1 MVLRRTRKAR
11 TRRLIRHTPDNPVN
25 LSQALALDR
34 HGWLTPHP
42 AVRRMASPNHDLRPA
57 GHDICLLVLHNISL
71 PPGEFGGPEIIDF
84 FQNRLDYNRHPWLQR
99 LKGVRV
105 SAHFLIRRD
114 GQVVQFVSTVQ
125 RAWHAGVSA
134 FAGRTQCNDFSI
146 GIELEGTDSLAYT
159 DQQYA
164 SLQALGAAIR
174 QRHPIEAVRGH
185 EHIAPE
191 RKTDPGPAFDWAR
204 FAQEGN
210 WPTAAMPS
218 QSDGICPPTRP

>member
-71 PPGEFGGPEIIDF
+71 PPGQFGGPHIIDF
-84 FQNRLDYNRHPWLQR
+84 FRNDLDCDAHPWLSR
-99 LKGVRV
+99 LKGVQV
-105 SAHFLIRRD
+105 SAHFLIRRC
-114 GQVVQFVSTVQ
+114 GQIIQFVSTQ
-125 RAWHAGVSA
+125 DRAWHAGVSR
-134 FAGRTQCNDFSI
+134 FDGRERCNDFSI
-146 GIELEGTDSLAYT
+146 GIELEGTDTLPYE
-159 DQQYA
+159 DPQYR
-164 SLQALGAAIR
+164 ALKLLVDALR
-174 QRHPIEAVRGH
+174 HRHPLRAVRGH

-191 RKTDPGPAFDWAR
+191 RKTDPGPSFDWGR
-204 FAQEGN
+204 FAREGN
-210 WPTAAMPS
+210 WLRR
-218 QSDGICPPTRP
+218 QLPPDC